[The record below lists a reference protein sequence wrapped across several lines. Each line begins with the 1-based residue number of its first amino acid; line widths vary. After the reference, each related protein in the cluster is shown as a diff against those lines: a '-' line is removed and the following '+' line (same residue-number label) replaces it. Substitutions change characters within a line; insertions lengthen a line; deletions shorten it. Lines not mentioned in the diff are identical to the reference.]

1 MIQDDRSIVS
11 EPDPFSARDGWACD
25 DEEWSGGVEERGL
38 RRKWRQL
45 HVGKA
50 VAARRLF
57 SVSKQGVPSV
67 DWGGPEGGLPA
78 QVVDVGVGDIG
89 ESECGQTTHESTTPV
104 RATTKTPKDGRI

>member
-67 DWGGPEGGLPA
+67 DWGGPEGGLHKWSMLASVISARVSAVKRLTSQQRP
-78 QVVDVGVGDIG
+78 
-89 ESECGQTTHESTTPV
+89 
-104 RATTKTPKDGRI
+104 